1 MIAETAYNVI
11 QSLPQEE
18 LFRLF
23 ALLNV
28 SPLNAIEKP
37 KRKPKNQSTIWTIQ
51 DVKDKLLAT
60 HFKPNK
66 KR

>member
-28 SPLNAIEKP
+28 TPLNAIEKP
-37 KRKPKNQSTIWTIQ
+37 KKKPKNGIEIWTIQ

-66 KR
+66 RR